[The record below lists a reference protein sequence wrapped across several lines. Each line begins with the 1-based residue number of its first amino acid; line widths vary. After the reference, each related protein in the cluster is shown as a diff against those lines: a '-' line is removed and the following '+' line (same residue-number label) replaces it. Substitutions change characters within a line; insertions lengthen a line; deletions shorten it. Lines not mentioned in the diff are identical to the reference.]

1 MAARP
6 LWFYCAR
13 RLPTSKARVCCN
25 KTREAAQTRP
35 GTAAPKSYPARP
47 PGAMHLSPAAS
58 LLLLLL
64 HQQCAAATV
73 TSDAEAQ
80 AAAYASADFVA
91 VIVAVGASAALLL
104 FAACL
109 LPLPRRSACAVGSA
123 DLLAPPPFS
132 SLTWRDVC
140 VEARTL
146 RLRHARP
153 LLRGVSG
160 TLRRGELVA
169 LLGPSGSGKSTL
181 LRVLGGEPP
190 ARGLHAAGDMRLD
203 GAPAPPP
210 LRRRALGYVP
220 QHDALPGWLTT
231 AEAVTFGAAL
241 RLPPSTQSTA
251 AAAAT
256 AACAEL
262 GLKAALHTRVAALSG
277 GELRRAAIAAELAVA
292 PAVLLC
298 DECTSG
304 LDAYHALALLRSLR
318 GLAAGGRAVL
328 VAIHTP
334 GAEAFALFDRAL
346 LLVDGRTVWAGP
358 TPSAD
363 GGDALRALFA
373 RGAPCPAERTLAEHL
388 LFRAVAP
395 AAAAPLDAEA
405 AVDGAEG
412 AVAHWDDSDVAA
424 ATAAAFA
431 SAQSAE
437 APAEASPTTAPPSA
451 PPGAPLLLQLRWL
464 FWREA
469 LRVRRAPA
477 LLVAHVLLALGL
489 GVWLGV
495 VYYKL
500 DLTIYGFQ
508 SRLGVVFFVLASFG
522 FSALSAAGAF
532 AADAPLLAQEAHRAV
547 HPAAFAAARV
557 AADLLLLRAA
567 PVALHV
573 AVLYY
578 MVGFQPEAERFF
590 TFFAAVLLHA
600 LAAAAL
606 AALVS
611 AASPGQ
617 GVAVLLASFLSLQ
630 MAVFGGLLTS
640 TARLPTWL
648 SWLRFTSLNFFAFEA
663 AVSNEFSGLTFLL
676 GIAGIDG
683 IAFSG
688 DTLLSSALAL
698 AAPRVGADLA
708 CLAAWLLFFVAA
720 TCAVVA
726 AKHRPRG
733 A

>member
-1 MAARP
+1 
-6 LWFYCAR
+6 
-13 RLPTSKARVCCN
+13 
-25 KTREAAQTRP
+25 
-35 GTAAPKSYPARP
+35 
-47 PGAMHLSPAAS
+47 MHLSPAAS

-104 FAACL
+104 CAACL

-241 RLPPSTQSTA
+241 RLPPSTQPTA
-251 AAAAT
+251 ALSAAT
-256 AACAEL
+256 AACTEL

-358 TPSAD
+358 TPSGD

-373 RGAPCPAERTLAEHL
+373 RRGAPCPAERTLAEHL
-388 LFRAVAP
+388 LFC
-395 AAAAPLDAEA
+395 AAAPVAEAPLDGAAAEA
-405 AVDGAEG
+405 ASAGGDE
-412 AVAHWDDSDVAA
+412 AVAITHWDDSDVAA
-424 ATAAAFA
+424 ATAAALQLA
-431 SAQSAE
+431 D
-437 APAEASPTTAPPSA
+437 APAEAPPQPPAA